1 MMETDSEIPKYS
13 RQVILQVLDF
23 EMADA
28 YWISIG
34 GKIRP
39 VTTTH
44 IEDVVDFPVS
54 FDLTD
59 KFVKNMYK
67 KHREELGT
75 EGKACNKIIKGL
87 LLSGRTRIKYNRD
100 SNYYSIDVGKLNYK
114 VREYLFEWAF
124 KTIELCPDR
133 QTTRVVI
140 VEFCTKA
147 ETRYLLK
154 DLISDNFLGKENTQD
169 LVIFHLIPLR
179 KDESFLM
186 MGPVWRMK
194 HKLQGS

>member
-1 MMETDSEIPKYS
+1 METDSEIPKYS
-13 RQVILQVLDF
+13 RQVILQALDF

-39 VTTTH
+39 VRTTH
-44 IEDVVDFPVS
+44 IGDVVDFPVS

-140 VEFCTKA
+140 VEFSTKA